1 MIFLFLY
8 LLLFYFVGYALDN
21 LSTLCVVVCNRIIP
35 TLCFFFCILMFGTSF
50 NLKIR
55 LLVNLVWFLFWYI
68 LWLKKGSKS
77 KRRICK
83 YGSCVPE
90 YDTSFVPEYV

>member
-35 TLCFFFCILMFGTSF
+35 TLCFFFVFSCSEH
-50 NLKIR
+50 
-55 LLVNLVWFLFWYI
+55 LLI
-68 LWLKKGSKS
+68 
-77 KRRICK
+77 
-83 YGSCVPE
+83 
-90 YDTSFVPEYV
+90 